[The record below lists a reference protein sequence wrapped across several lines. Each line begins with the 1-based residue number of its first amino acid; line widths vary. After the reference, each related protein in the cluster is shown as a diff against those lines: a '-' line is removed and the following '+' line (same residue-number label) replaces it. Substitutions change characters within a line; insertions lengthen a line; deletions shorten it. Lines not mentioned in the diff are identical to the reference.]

1 MNWQSFITLIQ
12 EPSESSFFVSNTR
25 NHDQI
30 GKILCG
36 LLNTNGGILVVGY
49 DKVNVHLTGYTE
61 ADEWINQ
68 FITEHFNGTL
78 SITSAFLF
86 RSNKKVLILEVIKS
100 EQVQNYNGE
109 FFHIKNRQVEMFE
122 PQKNPT
128 YNFNVSSPNIVQA
141 QTAIQTI
148 PKEEP
153 LIQAPQ
159 INALPVESTSTE
171 NKNTNSKLN
180 DRQIEALDYVKTN
193 KSIKNKDYRKL
204 FGVSHKTAHIEL
216 VELVQ
221 SNNLKQSGSGRST
234 CYISSTDSSLEKQT
248 DQSNNI
254 LDELFNDK
262 NHITESIYA
271 EELNMDLAQAINE
284 LQQHC
289 ESGFLEKT
297 IINNEVCYT
306 KAKQLSFI

>member
-30 GKILCG
+30 GKTLCG
-36 LLNTNGGILVVGY
+36 LLNTNGGILVIGY
-49 DKVNVHLTGYTE
+49 DKVNVHLTGYNE
-61 ADEWINQ
+61 SDEWINQ

-100 EQVQNYNGE
+100 EQIQNYDGD
-109 FFHIKNRQVEMFE
+109 FFHINNRQIEIFE

-128 YNFNVSSPNIVQA
+128 YNFNVSSLNIAQA

-148 PKEEP
+148 SKKEP
-153 LIQAPQ
+153 LIHE
-159 INALPVESTSTE
+159 LPI
-171 NKNTNSKLN
+171 KNTSAEDKKTDSSLN
-180 DRQIEALDYVKTN
+180 ERQIEALEYVKTN

-216 VELVQ
+216 VELVH

-234 CYISSTDSSLEKQT
+234 CYITSTDTSLDKPT
-248 DQSNNI
+248 NKSKDI
-254 LDELFNDK
+254 LDNLFNTK
-262 NHITESIYA
+262 KHITESIYA
-271 EELNMDLAQAINE
+271 EELNMDLAQAIHE

-289 ESGFLEKT
+289 ESGNLEKT
-297 IINNEVCYT
+297 IINNDVCYT
-306 KAKQLSFI
+306 KGKQLSFI